1 MRLAI
6 GVEYHGANFFGWQR
20 QKGVRTVQEEL
31 ETALSEVA
39 NSTVSLICAGRTDAG
54 VHALGQVAHF
64 DTSVYREH
72 YSWIQG
78 GNSNLPKDLSI
89 SWCLGVPELFHARYL
104 ALARTYQYVIFNR
117 KFRSG
122 KLFDST
128 TWVSRNLDE
137 KRMLEAADF
146 LLGEHDFSS
155 FRARG
160 CQAKSPVR
168 EIKDIKIS
176 RRQEFVVITI
186 KANGFL
192 QKMVRNIAGLLIDVG
207 SGKRE
212 PYWAKKVLLSR
223 RRSMNS
229 ATAAPSGLY
238 LASVDYPQEFGI
250 PCKTAKNYFDWTEEI
265 SV

>member
-1 MRLAI
+1 M
-6 GVEYHGANFFGWQR
+6 
-20 QKGVRTVQEEL
+20 
-31 ETALSEVA
+31 S
-39 NSTVSLICAGRTDAG
+39 
-54 VHALGQVAHF
+54 
-64 DTSVYREH
+64 
-72 YSWIQG
+72 
-78 GNSNLPKDLSI
+78 
-89 SWCLGVPELFHARYL
+89 
-104 ALARTYQYVIFNR
+104 
-117 KFRSG
+117 
-122 KLFDST
+122 
-128 TWVSRNLDE
+128 
-137 KRMLEAADF
+137 EAADF

-168 EIKDIKIS
+168 EIKDIRVS

-192 QKMVRNIAGLLIDVG
+192 QKMVRNIAGLLIDIG

-212 PYWAKKVLLSR
+212 PSWAKKVLLSK

-238 LASVDYPQEFGI
+238 LTSVDYPQEFGI

>member
-20 QKGVRTVQEEL
+20 QRGVRTVQEEL
-31 ETALSEVA
+31 ENALSEVA
-39 NSTVSLICAGRTDAG
+39 NSTVSLICAGRTDTG

-64 DTSVYREH
+64 DSAVYREH

-89 SWCLGVPELFHARYL
+89 SWCLSVPDLFHARYL
-104 ALARTYQYVIFNR
+104 ALTRTYQYVIFNR

-137 KRMLEAADF
+137 KRMSEAAGF

-160 CQAKSPVR
+160 CQANSPVR
-168 EIKDIKIS
+168 EIKDINVS
-176 RRQEFVVITI
+176 RREEFVVITVR
-186 KANGFL
+186 ANGFL
-192 QKMVRNIAGLLIDVG
+192 QKMVRNIAGLLIEVG
-207 SGKRE
+207 IGKRE
-212 PYWAKKVLLSR
+212 PCWAKKVLLSK
-223 RRSMNS
+223 RRSMNGP
-229 ATAAPSGLY
+229 TAAPSGLY
-238 LASVDYPQEFGI
+238 LVAVDYPQEFGI
-250 PCKTAKNYFDWTEEI
+250 PCAAPKNYFNYI
-265 SV
+265 

>member
-20 QKGVRTVQEEL
+20 QKGLRTVQEEL

-137 KRMLEAADF
+137 KRMSEAADF

-192 QKMVRNIAGLLIDVG
+192 QKMVRNIAGLLIEVG

-212 PYWAKKVLLSR
+212 PYWAKKVLLYK
-223 RRSMNS
+223 RRSING
-229 ATAAPSGLY
+229 ATAPPSGLY
-238 LASVDYPQEFGI
+238 LVAVDYPQEFGI
-250 PCKTAKNYFDWTEEI
+250 PFTAPKNYSDWI
-265 SV
+265 

>member
-6 GVEYHGANFFGWQR
+6 GVEYHGANFLVGSG
-20 QKGVRTVQEEL
+20 KGSKNRSGRVG
-31 ETALSEVA
+31 TALSEAA

-64 DTSVYREH
+64 GHPVSGALFL
-72 YSWIQG
+72 IQG

-89 SWCLGVPELFHARYL
+89 SWCLSVPELFHARYL

-128 TWVSRNLDE
+128 TWVSRSLDA
-137 KRMLEAADF
+137 KRMSEAADF

-155 FRARG
+155 FRSRG

-168 EIKDIKIS
+168 
-176 RRQEFVVITI
+176 R
-186 KANGFL
+186 
-192 QKMVRNIAGLLIDVG
+192 
-207 SGKRE
+207 
-212 PYWAKKVLLSR
+212 
-223 RRSMNS
+223 
-229 ATAAPSGLY
+229 
-238 LASVDYPQEFGI
+238 
-250 PCKTAKNYFDWTEEI
+250 
-265 SV
+265 